1 MAKDRQIIML
11 VDDNAASLTMG
22 RNILKD
28 KYDVYPIA
36 SGEKLFDIL
45 EKVTPDLILLD
56 VAMPEMDGYEVMR
69 RLKANRKTQH
79 VPVIFL
85 TSRDDPGNELEG
97 LSLGAIDYVSKPF
110 SPALLIQRID
120 NHLLLVS
127 RKKELEKYN
136 QHLREMAMEYS
147 GQHGE
152 LLFAALGVLAE
163 TAEFRE
169 ETMNGHGRRIR
180 SYLKVLLDHLG
191 ERDQYQNEIT
201 AWDLH
206 FLLHA
211 STLHDIGKV
220 LLKESILNKNGI
232 LNEEEFGEIK
242 KHPSLGI
249 QLIDQIS
256 PENREHVFLEY
267 ARIFAGNHHEKW
279 DGTGYPRGLKETEIP
294 LLGRLMALADG
305 YDALISPRP
314 YRKSFSTA
322 EAEKIIIEGKGNW
335 LDPVLVDVFQDLTQ
349 QFAEIAGRKNLT

>member
-1 MAKDRQIIML
+1 MAKQRQIIML

-56 VAMPEMDGYEVMR
+56 VAMPDMDGYEVMR
-69 RLKANRKTQH
+69 RLKASRKTQN

-147 GQHGE
+147 GQHGQ
-152 LLFAALGVLAE
+152 LLFGALGVMAE
-163 TAEFRE
+163 TMEFRE
-169 ETMNGHGRRIR
+169 ETMNGHGKRIR
-180 SYLKVLLDHLG
+180 GYLKILMDNLG
-191 ERDQYQNEIT
+191 EKDLYQDEIT
-201 AWDLH
+201 TWDLQ
-206 FLLHA
+206 FLLPA
-211 STLHDIGKV
+211 SALHDIGKILV
-220 LLKESILNKNGI
+220 KESVLNKKDT
-232 LNEEEFGEIK
+232 LNEEESAEIK
-242 KHPSLGI
+242 KHPSWGRRLV
-249 QLIDQIS
+249 DQMS
-256 PENREHVFLEY
+256 PGNRDHVFLEY
-267 ARIFAGNHHEKW
+267 ARIFTGTHHERW
-279 DGTGYPRGLKETEIP
+279 DGSGYPQGLKETEIP

-314 YRKSFSTA
+314 YRDAFSTA
-322 EAEKIIIEGKGNW
+322 DAEKIILEGKGTW
-335 LDPVLVDVFQDLTQ
+335 LDPALVDVFLDAASE
-349 QFAEIAGRKNLT
+349 FAEIAGRKS